1 MQLRW
6 MTTHWIAESTRPIP
20 RHSAALVLRLLLAAG
35 GSDPSAR
42 LGSRNASSRA
52 SFCSKV
58 SCSSAHSKS
67 ISTMSSRAR
76 WMSTNVCAR
85 VVRRAFFRP
94 AASIVRGS
102 GVRSNWSCS
111 WRRRVTSS
119 TSFSLAASCNG
130 SLAVLGDK
138 CSAAPLCYVTS
149 PRGINLALNCAR
161 RLTIRGQAR
170 SDARPHDPHP
180 SRSDAHRTRS
190 APHTHL
196 FGIFGVWVKPRE
208 LSSAAQRSCARLGA
222 SSRLKRGL
230 VA

>member
-6 MTTHWIAESTRPIP
+6 MTTHWTAESARPIP
-20 RHSAALVLRLLLAAG
+20 RNSAALVLRLLRTAG

-42 LGSRNASSRA
+42 LGPRNASSRA

-58 SCSSAHSKS
+58 SCSSSHSKS

-111 WRRRVTSS
+111 WRKRATSS
-119 TSFSLAASCNG
+119 RSFCLAASCNG

-138 CSAAPLCYVTS
+138 CGAALQCYVTS
-149 PRGINLALNCAR
+149 PRSINLALNRPPPLKICVKQ
-161 RLTIRGQAR
+161 G

-180 SRSDAHRTRS
+180 SRSDAHRTRF

-196 FGIFGVWVKPRE
+196 LGIVASGRADRP
-208 LSSAAQRSCARLGA
+208 AGA
-222 SSRLKRGL
+222 
-230 VA
+230 